1 MAANLQRMARI
12 EIDVDDE
19 LLGEAA
25 TALGTQAAAD
35 TVRAALEL
43 ATRRVPRLPGQQ
55 PRGPVGPGDLP
66 GTPHPYTSPP
76 QTPPSPNP
84 GRPGLPGDFPPP
96 PEVR

>member
-1 MAANLQRMARI
+1 MARI
-12 EIDVDDE
+12 EIEIDDA

-43 ATRRVPRLPGQQ
+43 ATRRVPRLPGQE
-55 PRGPVGPGDLP
+55 PRGPVGPEDLP
-66 GTPHPYTSPP
+66 GTPHPGTPHPGTSPP
-76 QTPPSPNP
+76 PAP

>member
-1 MAANLQRMARI
+1 MARI
-12 EIDVDDE
+12 EIEIDDE

-43 ATRRVPRLPGQQ
+43 ATRRVPRVPGQE

-66 GTPHPYTSPP
+66 GTPHPYTAPP
-76 QTPPSPNP
+76 HTAPPRTPPPPNP